1 MKTIALLL
9 LMVFAGAQVAPAAMA
24 IFTDTTSVFIVDEE
38 NCKNTEKKEKKDVE
52 ACSLL
57 DPGFII
63 LSNQALQLN
72 EKIYSSAWREQLTPP
87 PNFC

>member
-9 LMVFAGAQVAPAAMA
+9 LLVFAGAQVTPAAMA

-38 NCKNTEKKEKKDVE
+38 NCKSSEKKEKNDAE

-57 DPGFII
+57 DPGFTF

-72 EKIYSSAWREQLTPP
+72 EKIFPSVWREQLTPP